1 MSWLQKLL
9 VLPLKSLTEESQ
21 SGAECIQQLL
31 FAGRQ
36 NRLCHNLHKMEA
48 IPRISVVVLN
58 QHCLTLTQG
67 YNIYLDYPKA
77 GLPFWLFYHVRGM
90 ALRMLK
96 SPSGFHTL
104 YFFSKQNEGN
114 NQKGH
119 SALLRVIHAL
129 VQERSLCLCT
139 DCFVISSKQGL
150 RKFSIPQY
158 SDKNKLHSPTPTGQ
172 YI

>member
-1 MSWLQKLL
+1 MSRLQKLL

-48 IPRISVVVLN
+48 IPRISVVVLS

-67 YNIYLDYPKA
+67 YNICLDYAKA
-77 GLPFWLFYHVRGM
+77 GLPFWLFCHVRGVP
-90 ALRMLK
+90 LRMPK

-104 YFFSKQNEGN
+104 HFFSKCNEGN

-119 SALLRVIHAL
+119 SALLQVSNSRT
-129 VQERSLCLCT
+129 RT
-139 DCFVISSKQGL
+139 
-150 RKFSIPQY
+150 RM
-158 SDKNKLHSPTPTGQ
+158 
-172 YI
+172 